1 MNESRQFKRVALR
14 AALPD
19 IIPVLVGF
27 LLAAKPQKLSVPLAS
42 GSLMQSW
49 AR

>member
-1 MNESRQFKRVALR
+1 MSKSKQSERGALR

-42 GSLMQSW
+42 GSLM
-49 AR
+49 R